1 MSLIASFGV
10 PSAKAVEA
18 ARGTGMTLVTI
29 AGPDRAIIYSGAERI
44 GGLPGETY
52 GHKTLA
58 DAVIYR

>member
-1 MSLIASFGV
+1 
-10 PSAKAVEA
+10 
-18 ARGTGMTLVTI
+18 MTLVTI
-29 AGPDRAIIYSGAERI
+29 AGPDRAIIYSGAGRI